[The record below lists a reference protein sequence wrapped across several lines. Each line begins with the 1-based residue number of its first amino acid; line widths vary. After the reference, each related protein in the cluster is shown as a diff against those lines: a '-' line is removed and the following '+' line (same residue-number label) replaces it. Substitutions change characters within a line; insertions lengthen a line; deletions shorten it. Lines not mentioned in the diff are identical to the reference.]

1 MNEQD
6 FWRPLF
12 EGKVVCVGGGAAGI
26 GGATSRLFAEAGAQ
40 VAILDI
46 DEHVGEELA
55 SELRADGASVAFH
68 ACDVADEEALE
79 SAFASVTKRHGR
91 VDVVFAN
98 AAIEW
103 TKDARATTLA
113 EWRRVIDVNLTGV
126 FLLSRAA
133 LKVMCAAGG
142 GALVISESP
151 HALATV
157 PDACAYAASKGGTH
171 ALMHALALEGAP
183 FGVRVNAVMPGTIDT
198 PMVHREAQAARSPEE
213 QLERM
218 AACHPLGR
226 MGQPHEVANV
236 VAFLA
241 SPLAS
246 FVTGASFRVDGGLM
260 AALPSG
266 PALPYNA

>member
-1 MNEQD
+1 MNGNE
-6 FWRPLF
+6 FWRPQF
-12 EGKVVCVGGGAAGI
+12 AGQVVCIGGGAAGI
-26 GGATSRLFAEAGAQ
+26 GGAASRLFAEAGAT

-46 DEHVGEELA
+46 DQRAGEELA
-55 SELRADGASVAFH
+55 TALRSEGADVSFH
-68 ACDVADEEALE
+68 ACDVADEQAVESTFGSILE
-79 SAFASVTKRHGR
+79 RHGH

-98 AAIEW
+98 AAVEW
-103 TKDARATTLA
+103 TKDARSTTLR
-113 EWRRVIDVNLTGV
+113 EWQRVIDINLTGV

-133 LKVMCAAGG
+133 LRAMCAAGG

-213 QLERM
+213 QFERM

-226 MGQPHEVANV
+226 MGEPHEVAHV

-246 FVTGASFRVDGGLM
+246 FVTGTGFRVDGGLM

-266 PALPYNA
+266 PALSYNA